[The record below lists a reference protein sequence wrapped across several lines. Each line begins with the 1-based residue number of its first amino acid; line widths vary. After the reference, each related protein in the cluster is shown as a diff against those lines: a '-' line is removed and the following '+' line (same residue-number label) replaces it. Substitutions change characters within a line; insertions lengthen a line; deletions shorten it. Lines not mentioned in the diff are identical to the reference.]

1 MLNDEQL
8 FSYLFE
14 KIICR
19 IQKEKRMLNLKRRLA
34 FFSVGLLGSITAFIP
49 TFHLVQHGLAESG
62 FIKFF
67 SLLFS
72 DIRTVMSYWQNF
84 VFALLESLPIV
95 SIAALLATIF
105 VFLESVKFLVQDI
118 RVILAPIK
126 NYNN

>member
-1 MLNDEQL
+1 
-8 FSYLFE
+8 
-14 KIICR
+14 
-19 IQKEKRMLNLKRRLA
+19 
-34 FFSVGLLGSITAFIP
+34 
-49 TFHLVQHGLAESG
+49 
-62 FIKFF
+62 
-67 SLLFS
+67 
-72 DIRTVMSYWQNF
+72 MSYWQNF